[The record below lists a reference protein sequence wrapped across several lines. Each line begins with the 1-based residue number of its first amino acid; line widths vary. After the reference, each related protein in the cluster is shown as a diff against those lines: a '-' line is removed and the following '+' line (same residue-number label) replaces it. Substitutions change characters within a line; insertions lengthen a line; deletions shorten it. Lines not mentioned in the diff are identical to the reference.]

1 LIPLLGELRG
11 LTLAAVCT
19 ASGLSARDAATRHAF
34 AASSSD
40 PAALLADAD
49 INAVV
54 IATRHDSHAA
64 LARDALA
71 HGKAVF
77 VEKPLALT
85 RDELA
90 DVLAAARRNPALAVG
105 FNRRFSPHTE
115 RVRRAFA
122 RRAGALV
129 LVIRVN
135 AGALPPASW
144 IHDPEVGGGRL
155 LGEGCHF
162 VDLAGAIVGA
172 RPRTVRT
179 TAIGSA
185 DPASRLRDNFT
196 IAIEYGD
203 GSLATI
209 IYTSKGDPAL
219 GKERIEVFGD
229 GVAAVIDD
237 FHTST
242 ITRDGAADRHRGKP
256 DKGHRAL
263 VARFAAMAAR
273 GGPPPIPLAELE
285 ASTLATIAALES
297 LSLGA
302 PIEV

>member
-1 LIPLLGELRG
+1 V
-11 LTLAAVCT
+11 TLAKVCT
-19 ASGLSARDAATRHAF
+19 ASGLTARDAAVRHEF
-34 AASSSD
+34 GASTSD
-40 PAALLADAD
+40 PETVLGDRE

-71 HGKAVF
+71 RDKAVF

-90 DVLAAARRNPALAVG
+90 DVLVAARRNPALMVG

-115 RVRRAFA
+115 RVRRAFE

-129 LVIRVN
+129 IAIRVN
-135 AGALPPASW
+135 AGPIPATSW

-162 VDLAGAIVGA
+162 VDLAGAIAGA
-172 RPRTVRT
+172 RPRSVR
-179 TAIGSA
+179 AVGIGSE
-185 DPASRLRDNFT
+185 DPASRLRDNFS
-196 IAIEYGD
+196 IAIDYAD
-203 GSLATI
+203 GSIATI
-209 IYTSKGDPAL
+209 VYTSKGDPAL
-219 GKERIEVFGD
+219 GKERVEVFGD

-242 ITRDGAADRHRGKP
+242 ITRGGSTDRHRTRQ
-256 DKGHRAL
+256 DKGHREQL
-263 VARFAAMAAR
+263 ARFVAMAAN
-273 GGPPPIPLAELE
+273 GGAPPIPLADLE

-297 LSLGA
+297 LSLGTS
-302 PIEV
+302 IEV